1 MHPIGTGRYGLL
13 PIIVDK
19 EPGPEAATQGHRRR
33 NGGHHLFGGQIL
45 DAQLQCLD
53 PGPQQTLE
61 PLDRIHH
68 RIETQMLFGRGKGA
82 PGQVGLAGRIETEAA
97 IQA

>member
-1 MHPIGTGRYGLL
+1 MHPIGTGGYGLL
-13 PIIVDK
+13 PVIVDK
-19 EPGPEAATQGHRRR
+19 EPRPEAATQGHRRR
-33 NGGHHLFGGQIL
+33 NGGHHGVGRQIL

-53 PGPQQTLE
+53 SSFQQ
-61 PLDRIHH
+61 PLQPLHRIHH
-68 RIETQMLFGRGKGA
+68 GIETQMLFGRGKGA